1 MPSNEEWTR
10 KDGTISRYEYKVIK
24 EQPDLCP
31 WLPLPRQNEARR
43 SIYIIQ
49 VIGSGLLL
57 LCIEDSA
64 YNISR
69 AIKINDRNKIRK
81 VLMNF
86 HVLLLL
92 SPFCAPVRVGTWFKQ
107 TPEAHWG

>member
-1 MPSNEEWTR
+1 M
-10 KDGTISRYEYKVIK
+10 
-24 EQPDLCP
+24 
-31 WLPLPRQNEARR
+31 ARR
-43 SIYIIQ
+43 SIYIILVQ
-49 VIGSGLLL
+49 VIGSGLL

-92 SPFCAPVRVGTWFKQ
+92 SPSCAPARVGTWFKQ